1 MTAAFVAR
9 TVLDVVG
16 ISRAVL
22 HAVDNLAPGKDI
34 PEGIAV
40 HDSPVRHTDITV
52 GEIGLI
58 GLQQIHLAFKV

>member
-34 PEGIAV
+34 PEGIAL
-40 HDSPVRHTDITV
+40 HDSPIRHMDIAG
-52 GEIGLI
+52 GELRLI